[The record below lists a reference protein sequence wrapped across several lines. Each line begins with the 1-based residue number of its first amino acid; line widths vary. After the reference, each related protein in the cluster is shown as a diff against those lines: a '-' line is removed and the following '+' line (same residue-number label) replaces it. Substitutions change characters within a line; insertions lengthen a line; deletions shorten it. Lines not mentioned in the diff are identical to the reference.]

1 MIQIQL
7 DNITLNSDYVMAL
20 NQSSSVFSN
29 AFRLGAT
36 VCRSYELN
44 VDKLVASDFSNGFAP
59 QTAQIRDANTQELL
73 ANLVVDEIDDTNDA
87 YYALTLTDKM
97 VRTAEQD
104 NSGWF
109 TSGATLQ
116 TLLNNICSY
125 YQLGTAPTL
134 PQYGT
139 LALSWNEDMSARDFI
154 GYVAELLGGF
164 ARISPAGNLVFNTF
178 SASNTASDTIDV
190 EDCDS
195 FKVGQ
200 QIVISRVVYDNGIAK
215 YEYGDDSGQ
224 TLYLN
229 TDNALFTDDTTAG
242 TVTIEEEVEYIYS
255 IVNGFSFYNIK
266 VGKCPCNDSVLPGDI
281 IEFTLNGDTYNTIA
295 QIEWNYNTL
304 WTGGYELDL
313 DNTIQEETKVIS
325 PVSKLNK
332 IVTTIDREL
341 GQVQVEVTTINDELD
356 NLSIGARNLWIGSKD
371 FSTFSSLSGE
381 LTGETY
387 EDNEILYGT
396 EISQSSDLQ
405 PSLTLKQDSDY
416 ILSFFAKGA
425 GNVTVSWD
433 KAYSG
438 SNYGITLTQKVLI
451 FASSASVNAS
461 QSGSN
466 MYLNDETVA
475 ANDYV
480 LDYGNGLQYIPL
492 TNNWHL
498 YVVKIKTNSDFY
510 LDTRVLKIQ
519 GTNRFYL
526 NSIMFEYGTVPTSWT
541 PAPEDTDE
549 AILLS
554 QQATINITSSQILAT
569 VSKEYASK
577 DEVDSI
583 SSSVSQTAEDLR
595 IEFNR
600 DIGDLEDRVETN
612 EETVGQVNTYF
623 KFSSENLQIGKD
635 GSEMIMELDNDSLEF
650 KANGTVVTWV
660 DGKESV
666 LGARELSLGEPGNN
680 PRFRFLISRD
690 GKHMRITRHS

>member
-109 TSGATLQ
+109 VSGATLQ
-116 TLLNNICSY
+116 TLINNICSY
-125 YQLGTAPTL
+125 YDLGTAPIL

-139 LALSWNEDMSARDFI
+139 LALSWNEDMSARGLI

-190 EDCDS
+190 ENCDS

-215 YEYGDDSGQ
+215 YEYGNDNGQ

-229 TDNALFTDDTTAG
+229 TDNFLFTDSG
-242 TVTIEEEVEYIYS
+242 NITIEEQTEYIYNV
-255 IVNGFSFYNIK
+255 VNGFSFYNIK

-304 WTGGYELDL
+304 WIGGYELDL

-341 GQVQVEVTTINDELD
+341 GQVQVDVTTINNTLD

-425 GNVTVSWD
+425 GNVTVAWD

-498 YVVKIKTNSDFY
+498 YVVKIKTNNDFY
-510 LDTRVLKIQ
+510 LDTRMLKIQ

-554 QQATINITSSQILAT
+554 QQATINIASSQIMST
-569 VSKEYASK
+569 VSEQFASK
-577 DEVDSI
+577 GELESV
-583 SSSVSQTAEDLR
+583 SSSITQTAEDIR
-595 IEFNR
+595 IEFGKEI
-600 DIGDLEDRVETN
+600 DDLEDRVETN

-623 KFSSENLQIGKD
+623 KFSADNLQIGKD

-650 KANGTVVTWV
+650 KANSTVVTWV

-666 LGARELSLGEPGNN
+666 LGAKELSLGEPGNN